1 MIWLQFIIS
10 SALLV
15 VSAIKL
21 AEYGDVIAIR
31 TKLGG
36 MLIGTLLLAGA
47 TSLPEFLTTIN
58 SIHQNVVDLA
68 AGNLLGSNMF
78 NMFMLAVL
86 DIIFLGQRLL
96 RKAATKHAL
105 SGSLA
110 TLMIGLVV
118 FFILADIDIRLGWV
132 GLDSLIVMA
141 AYIVGVLI
149 LQGNKP
155 LQTASHIESEEIKNL
170 PSLKKASLGF
180 GIATLV
186 LVVVT
191 PWLVRSSSGI
201 AEITG
206 ISTGFIGT
214 ALLAIIT
221 SLPELV
227 TTVSAARVGAIDLA
241 IGNLFGSNMFNMF
254 AIGAADLFY
263 LEGRFLSAIAPGFVL
278 VGLLGLLLTVFGLI
292 GNLARLERK
301 ILFLEID
308 ALILAISYLI
318 GLWFLYN
325 RGIGF

>member
-1 MIWLQFIIS
+1 MIWLQFIVS

-15 VSAIKL
+15 AAAIKL

-58 SIHQNVVDLA
+58 SINQNVVDLA
-68 AGNLLGSNMF
+68 AGNLFGSNMF

-86 DIIFLGQRLL
+86 DMIFLGQRLL

-118 FFILADIDIRLGWV
+118 FFILADIDFQIVWV
-132 GLDSLIVMA
+132 GLDSLIVMIT
-141 AYIVGVLI
+141 YIVGVLI

-155 LQTASHIESEEIKNL
+155 LQTVEIEGDDLKNL
-170 PSLKKASLGF
+170 PSLKKALLGF

-227 TTVSAARVGAIDLA
+227 TTVSAVRVGAIDLA

-263 LEGRFLSAIAPGFVL
+263 LDGRFLSAIAPGFVL

-308 ALILAISYLI
+308 ALVLAISYFV

-325 RGIGF
+325 RGLGF

>member
-1 MIWLQFIIS
+1 MIWLQFIVS

-15 VSAIKL
+15 AAAIKL

-58 SIHQNVVDLA
+58 SINQNVVDLA

-86 DIIFLGQRLL
+86 DMIFLGQRLL

-118 FFILADIDIRLGWV
+118 FFILADIDIRFGWV
-132 GLDSLIVMA
+132 GLDSLIVMIT
-141 AYIVGVLI
+141 YIVGVLI

-155 LQTASHIESEEIKNL
+155 LQTVEIEGDDLKNL
-170 PSLKKASLGF
+170 PSLKKALLGF

-227 TTVSAARVGAIDLA
+227 TTVSAVRVGAIDLA

-263 LEGRFLSAIAPGFVL
+263 LDGRFLSAIAPGFVL

-308 ALILAISYLI
+308 ALVLAISYFV

-325 RGIGF
+325 RGLGF

>member
-1 MIWLQFIIS
+1 MIWLQFIVS

-15 VSAIKL
+15 AAAIKL
-21 AEYGDVIAIR
+21 AEYGDIIALR

-58 SIHQNVVDLA
+58 SINQNVVDLA
-68 AGNLLGSNMF
+68 AGNLFGSNMF
-78 NMFMLAVL
+78 NMFMLAIL
-86 DIIFLGQRLL
+86 DMVFFGQRLL

-110 TLMIGLVV
+110 ILMTGLVV
-118 FFILADIDIRLGWV
+118 FFILADIDIQLGWI

-141 AYIVGVLI
+141 AYIAGVII
-149 LQGNKP
+149 LQGNKST
-155 LQTASHIESEEIKNL
+155 QTGEIESEDMEKL
-170 PSLKKASLGF
+170 PSLRKALVGF
-180 GIATLV
+180 GVVTLV
-186 LVVVT
+186 LVLVT
-191 PWLVRSSSGI
+191 PWLVRSSSQI

-206 ISTGFIGT
+206 IGTGFIGT

-227 TTVSAARVGAIDLA
+227 TTISAARAGAIDLA

-254 AIGAADLFY
+254 AIGAADIFY
-263 LEGRFLSAIAPGFVL
+263 TDGRFLSAIAPSFIM

-301 ILFLEID
+301 LLFLEMD
-308 ALILAISYLI
+308 AFILAIGYLV

>member
-1 MIWLQFIIS
+1 MIWLQFIVS

-15 VSAIKL
+15 AAAIKL

-36 MLIGTLLLAGA
+36 MFIGTLLLAGA
-47 TSLPEFLTTIN
+47 TSLPEFLTTVN
-58 SIHQNVVDLA
+58 SINQNVVDLA
-68 AGNLLGSNMF
+68 AGNLFGSNMF

-86 DIIFLGQRLL
+86 DMIFLGQRLL

-118 FFILADIDIRLGWV
+118 FFILADIDLRLGWI

-141 AYIVGVLI
+141 TYIVGVLI

-155 LQTASHIESEEIKNL
+155 LQAVDIEDEEIKNL
-170 PSLKKASLGF
+170 PSLKKALLGF
-180 GIATLV
+180 STATLV

-227 TTVSAARVGAIDLA
+227 TTVSAVRVGAIDLA

-254 AIGAADLFY
+254 AIGVADLFY
-263 LEGRFLSAIAPGFVL
+263 LDGRFLSAIAPGFVL
-278 VGLLGLLLTVFGLI
+278 VGLLGLLLTIFGLI

-308 ALILAISYLI
+308 ALVLAISYFV

-325 RGIGF
+325 RGLGF

>member
-1 MIWLQFIIS
+1 MIWLQFIVS

-15 VSAIKL
+15 AAAIKL

-58 SIHQNVVDLA
+58 SINQNVVDLA
-68 AGNLLGSNMF
+68 AGNLFGSNMF

-86 DIIFLGQRLL
+86 DMIFLGQRLL

-118 FFILADIDIRLGWV
+118 FFILADIDIRFGWV
-132 GLDSLIVMA
+132 GLDSLIVMIT
-141 AYIVGVLI
+141 YIVGVLI

-155 LQTASHIESEEIKNL
+155 LQTVEIEGDDLKNL
-170 PSLKKASLGF
+170 PSLKKALLGF

-227 TTVSAARVGAIDLA
+227 TTVSAVRVGAIDLA

-263 LEGRFLSAIAPGFVL
+263 LDGRFLSAIAPGFVL

-308 ALILAISYLI
+308 ALVLAISYFV

-325 RGIGF
+325 RGLGF